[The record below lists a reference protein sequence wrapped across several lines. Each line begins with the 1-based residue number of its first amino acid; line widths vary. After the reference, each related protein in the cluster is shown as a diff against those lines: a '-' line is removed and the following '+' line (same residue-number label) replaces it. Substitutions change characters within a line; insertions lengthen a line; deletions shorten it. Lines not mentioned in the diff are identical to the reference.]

1 MINERSSR
9 MIEKISTKPRSSTLI
24 VLSTLTIIGSV
35 LIIIKGLFTY
45 YMLADS
51 NEDRSSEMIAFID
64 LFYALE
70 FLSCIGTITGAIFM
84 IGGKK
89 LGLLIYQISCV
100 VYLILTVGF
109 AIFCILTLIGTV
121 IGILQIVYLIPSI
134 LFLGL
139 YQKQEKYLS

>member
-1 MINERSSR
+1 

-24 VLSTLTIIGSV
+24 VLCTLTIIGSV

-45 YMLADS
+45 YLLADS

-89 LGLLIYQISCV
+89 SGLVVYQISSIFFIV
-100 VYLILTVGF
+100 LTIAF
-109 AIFCILTLIGTV
+109 ACFCFISI
-121 IGILQIVYLIPSI
+121 IGIAVGLLQIVYLIPSI
-134 LFLGL
+134 LFYAL
-139 YQKQEKYLS
+139 YRNQEKYLS